1 MSDVKKCDRCGKEI
15 NGGLV
20 YQGKDIN
27 GNMHYLCMDCIMEQL
42 IKIKDNEQEVLE
54 VEDE

>member
-1 MSDVKKCDRCGKEI
+1 MTNVKKCDRCGKEI

-27 GNMHYLCMDCIMEQL
+27 GNMHYLCMDCIIQRCIE
-42 IKIKDNEQEVLE
+42 IKNDEKSAE
-54 VEDE
+54 VEDDK

>member
-1 MSDVKKCDRCGKEI
+1 MTNVKKCDRCGKEI

-27 GNMHYLCMDCIMEQL
+27 GNIHYLCMDCIIQKCIE
-42 IKIKDNEQEVLE
+42 IKNDEKSVE